1 MRDMKHDHNMEVK
14 YNKAWRSKEK
24 ALEIMRGNAT
34 ESFAELYTHL
44 YMLYTTNTGS
54 IVELQLTGD
63 NCFLYVF
70 VALILSM
77 RGWNYCLP
85 VVVVDGTFLKSSYG
99 GTLLVA
105 TTQDAGGK
113 IFPLA
118 FGVVDSE
125 NDKSWEWFF
134 EKFRKAYGG
143 REEMVIVSNRHESII
158 KAANK
163 IYPEVPNVFCIF
175 HLLGNIKTKFKKN
188 LKKIKEAFLSA
199 ANAYSLKKFQYHMKE
214 LEKVDKRVHVI
225 LEEVG
230 YDKWAKVYS
239 LNNRY
244 SNMTS
249 NVAESLNSVTMSIRE
264 LPICTML
271 ESLRALVQKWSWRNR
286 NEANATSTRL
296 TIKYEELLKK
306 NYLLSVDLTVN
317 PTNHIVFEVIN
328 GERKNIVDL
337 SARNCT
343 CKRFQMDQIPCA
355 HAIAVFQKSNLDPY
369 DYCSPYYTKE
379 TMVPAYKENVYPV
392 GNKDNWQ
399 VPENVKSLIVYP
411 PEGRIRVGRPKKR
424 RCKAHWERNGKILK
438 PIQCSKCKQNGHN
451 KRTCRNPTKND

>member
-1 MRDMKHDHNMEVK
+1 
-14 YNKAWRSKEK
+14 
-24 ALEIMRGNAT
+24 
-34 ESFAELYTHL
+34 
-44 YMLYTTNTGS
+44 
-54 IVELQLTGD
+54 
-63 NCFLYVF
+63 
-70 VALILSM
+70 M

-85 VVVVDGTFLKSSYG
+85 VVVVDGTFLKSSYR

-105 TTQDAGGK
+105 ATQDAGGK

-125 NDKSWEWFF
+125 NDKSWELFF
-134 EKFRKAYGG
+134 EKFRKAYDGM
-143 REEMVIVSNRHESII
+143 EEMVIVSDRHESII

-163 IYPEVPNVFCIF
+163 IYPEVQNVFCIF
-175 HLLGNIKTKFKKN
+175 YLLGNIKTKFKKN

-199 ANAYSLKKFQYHMKE
+199 ANAYCLKKFQYHMKE
-214 LEKVDKRVHVI
+214 LEKVDKRVHVF

-249 NVAESLNSVTMSIRE
+249 NVAESLNFVTVSIRE

-271 ESLRALVQKWSWRNR
+271 ESLRVLEQKWSWRNR
-286 NEANATSTRL
+286 NEANATSKRL

-306 NYLLSVDLTVN
+306 NYPLSVDLTVK

-337 SARNCT
+337 SARSYT
-343 CKRFQMDQIPCA
+343 CKRFQMDQIC
-355 HAIAVFQKSNLDPY
+355 
-369 DYCSPYYTKE
+369 
-379 TMVPAYKENVYPV
+379 
-392 GNKDNWQ
+392 
-399 VPENVKSLIVYP
+399 
-411 PEGRIRVGRPKKR
+411 
-424 RCKAHWERNGKILK
+424 
-438 PIQCSKCKQNGHN
+438 
-451 KRTCRNPTKND
+451 